1 MACKATRRDPVRRRP
16 IRIRTHRR
24 RNERGDD
31 GIVLAP
37 VEESPTGSKFTIPLF
52 LRRAARHLLTSNTE
66 GDLGQAVTNALT
78 AAADAPRCTQQH
90 GARSGW
96 CVDAPEERKSRENID
111 GRWAQ
116 PLWRTSNERGRR
128 SVILVREA
136 VFAVQPEAGIYSLSS
151 HVLQKVGR
159 CHDSHRTL
167 LEPALPC
174 LEGTLIV
181 NSGFG

>member
-1 MACKATRRDPVRRRP
+1 MACKATSRDPVRCRP
-16 IRIRTHRR
+16 NCVRTHRR
-24 RNERGDD
+24 RSERGDD

-37 VEESPTGSKFTIPLF
+37 VEETPTGSKFTISLF
-52 LRRAARHLLTSNTE
+52 LRRAARHLLISNTE

-96 CVDAPEERKSRENID
+96 CVDAPEECKSRENID

-128 SVILVREA
+128 SVILLREA
-136 VFAVQPEAGIYSLSS
+136 VFAVAGIYSLSS

-159 CHDSHRTL
+159 CHDFAPDVTRARASMSRSR
-167 LEPALPC
+167 EP
-174 LEGTLIV
+174 
-181 NSGFG
+181 SS